1 MNQQCIRNQKSENVL
16 EVENGPES
24 VLKLH
29 EDDDIVAS
37 LRSAVCDKD
46 DDDDVV
52 ECVRSAVV
60 DADDDDVVVRVEFE
74 DSENER
80 AGGGPPRV
88 A

>member
-1 MNQQCIRNQKSENVL
+1 L
-16 EVENGPES
+16 EVENGPET
-24 VLKLH
+24 LLELH

-37 LRSAVCDKD
+37 LRSAVGDKD
-46 DDDDVV
+46 DDVDVV

-60 DADDDDVVVRVEFE
+60 DEDDDDDVVRVEFE

-80 AGGGPPRV
+80 AGGGPLRV